1 MEPSTRIS
9 RTSTTGGSTRPT
21 STDIVPVEDEDLRKG
36 ALKMQLSHAITNLES
51 AVEVQLRVA
60 GPEVA
65 EAGSQLMAAL
75 KPAITQTMMEVVS
88 MAVAEIASQ
97 LDTQTIDIK
106 LVDGDPELVVND
118 DPTSVSPPP
127 PPPPP
132 GADDVDEARLTVRLP
147 GYLKDLIAS
156 EADTA
161 GDSINSYVVDVLS
174 RKARKRESTGT
185 HHRTTFEL

>member
-1 MEPSTRIS
+1 
-9 RTSTTGGSTRPT
+9 
-21 STDIVPVEDEDLRKG
+21 
-36 ALKMQLSHAITNLES
+36 MQLSHAITNLES

-60 GPEVA
+60 GPEIA
-65 EAGSQLMAAL
+65 EAGTQLMAAL
-75 KPAITQTMMEVVS
+75 KPAITQTMMEVVT

-97 LDTQTIDIK
+97 LDSQTIDVK

-118 DPTSVSPPP
+118 DPTSVAPPP

-132 GADDVDEARLTVRLP
+132 GAEDIDEARLTVRLP